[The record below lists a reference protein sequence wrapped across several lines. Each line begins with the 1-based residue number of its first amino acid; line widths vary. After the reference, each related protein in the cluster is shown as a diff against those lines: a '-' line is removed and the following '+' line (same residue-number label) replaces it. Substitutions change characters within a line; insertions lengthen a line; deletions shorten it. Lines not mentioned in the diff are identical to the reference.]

1 LRNIHVLTEKAA
13 KMTMVN
19 DSRIHRELTSL
30 RKGLMQ
36 ERSLKLDAFQKVDEL
51 QSQVYDLEALENS
64 PIPRPHTTML
74 NYKSKIDFSF
84 KILKFRIVIY

>member
-1 LRNIHVLTEKAA
+1 
-13 KMTMVN
+13 MVN
-19 DSRIHRELTSL
+19 DSRIHREITSL

-64 PIPRPHTTML
+64 SISRPHTTMS
-74 NYKSKIDFSF
+74 NYKSN
-84 KILKFRIVIY
+84 L